1 MALSVKTASDWMS
14 LFNYG
19 GGRSGY
25 SSASVADR
33 YGDGSTSR
41 DYSSGKVI

>member
-1 MALSVKTASDWMS
+1 MALNVKTASDWMS

-25 SSASVADR
+25 SASVADR
-33 YGDGSTSR
+33 YGDGSASR